1 MSEPAEKM
9 VLRTVY
15 LPPSLDEKLR
25 VHAFRSKVSKNDLMR
40 KAIERELADVPG
52 FGKEPAKA
60 AAKPARKSPAKKV
73 QAKSKDAAA

>member
-25 VHAFRSKVSKNDLMR
+25 MQAFRNKVSKNDLIR
-40 KAIERELADVPG
+40 KAVERELADVPA
-52 FGKEPAKA
+52 FGKELSKGPRASATKTT
-60 AAKPARKSPAKKV
+60 AKKTSPSRKV
-73 QAKSKDAAA
+73 TAR